1 MITEEQKE
9 VFEAVE
15 KINEELFEY
24 FDNKLMLNNQPILS
38 ITFAGY
44 MTLIELS
51 IPLTLT
57 STSLEINIYNSEVD
71 DRIYDDETDE
81 YEKFYPFIKRKFNEI
96 KEEISLINL

>member
-1 MITEEQKE
+1 MITEKQKE

-24 FDNKLMLNNQPILS
+24 FDNKLILNNQPILS
-38 ITFAGY
+38 ITFADY
-44 MTLIELS
+44 ITLIGLS
-51 IPLTLT
+51 IPLT
-57 STSLEINIYNSEVD
+57 STSLEINIYNSEDD
-71 DRIYDDETDE
+71 DRIYDEENDE

>member
-1 MITEEQKE
+1 MTEEQKE
-9 VFEAVE
+9 AFEAVE

-38 ITFAGY
+38 IIFAEY
-44 MTLIELS
+44 MTLIGLS
-51 IPLTLT
+51 IPLTST
-57 STSLEINIYNSEVD
+57 STSLYINIYNSVD
-71 DRIYDDETDE
+71 DDRKYDYENDE

>member
-1 MITEEQKE
+1 MMTEEQKE
-9 VFEAVE
+9 AFEAVE

-38 ITFAGY
+38 ITFADY
-44 MTLIELS
+44 ITLIGLS
-51 IPLTLT
+51 IPLTL
-57 STSLEINIYNSEVD
+57 TSLEINIYNSEYD
-71 DRIYDDETDE
+71 DRNYNEKDDE

>member
-9 VFEAVE
+9 AFEAVE

-38 ITFAGY
+38 IIFADY
-44 MTLIELS
+44 ITLIGLS
-51 IPLTLT
+51 IPLT
-57 STSLEINIYNSEVD
+57 STSLEINIYNSED
-71 DRIYDDETDE
+71 DNRNYDEENDE

>member
-38 ITFAGY
+38 ITFAEY

-51 IPLTLT
+51 IPLT

-71 DRIYDDETDE
+71 DRNYDEENDE

>member
-1 MITEEQKE
+1 MTEKQKE

-24 FDNKLMLNNQPILS
+24 FDNKLILNNQPILS
-38 ITFAGY
+38 ITFADY
-44 MTLIELS
+44 ITLIGLS
-51 IPLTLT
+51 IPLT
-57 STSLEINIYNSEVD
+57 SSSLEINIYNSEDD
-71 DRIYDDETDE
+71 DRNYDEENDE

>member
-1 MITEEQKE
+1 MTEEQKE
-9 VFEAVE
+9 AFEAVE

-38 ITFAGY
+38 ITFADY
-44 MTLIELS
+44 ITLIGLS
-51 IPLTLT
+51 IPLT
-57 STSLEINIYNSEVD
+57 STSLEINIYNSEDD
-71 DRIYDDETDE
+71 DRIYDEENDE

>member
-9 VFEAVE
+9 AFEAVE

-38 ITFAGY
+38 ITFADY
-44 MTLIELS
+44 ITLIGLS
-51 IPLTLT
+51 IPLT
-57 STSLEINIYNSEVD
+57 STSLEINIYKSEDD
-71 DRIYDDETDE
+71 DRIYDEENDE

-96 KEEISLINL
+96 KEEISLIKL

>member
-24 FDNKLMLNNQPILS
+24 FDNKLILNNQPILS
-38 ITFAGY
+38 ITFADY
-44 MTLIELS
+44 ITLIGLS
-51 IPLTLT
+51 IPLT
-57 STSLEINIYNSEVD
+57 STSLEINIYNSEDD
-71 DRIYDDETDE
+71 DRIYDEENDE